1 MYAIRTLFHRELF
14 FFPSAAW
21 PGMIDFQPAEQ
32 EVFFRPS
39 TSPPS
44 DPWICRK
51 LKGNSRFITY
61 NDRDRNGING
71 FRMQINRGVGK
82 SRLILEQSVN

>member
-1 MYAIRTLFHRELF
+1 
-14 FFPSAAW
+14 
-21 PGMIDFQPAEQ
+21 MIDFQPAEQ
-32 EVFFRPS
+32 EVFSALLLPLPLIPES
-39 TSPPS
+39 VVN
-44 DPWICRK
+44 
-51 LKGNSRFITY
+51 LGNSRFITY

>member
-1 MYAIRTLFHRELF
+1 MYAIRTLFHRELFF

-44 DPWICRK
+44 DP
-51 LKGNSRFITY
+51 
-61 NDRDRNGING
+61 
-71 FRMQINRGVGK
+71 
-82 SRLILEQSVN
+82 